1 MKIRIE
7 IDQNLEEEEIVI
19 RCKELSKTVQKV
31 QQSIT
36 DIASIPKLVF
46 YKNEV
51 EYYLSLDSILFFET
65 SDNMVDAHTKDDTYQ
80 IKLRLYEL
88 ENILPS
94 HFVRISKSTILNIND
109 VYSIDRN
116 ITSSS
121 IIRFYKSYKQVYVSR
136 MYYKIL
142 KQRLAERRNYEI

>member
-36 DIASIPKLVF
+36 DIASVPKLVF

-136 MYYKIL
+136 MYYKML